1 MQQQTG
7 ALYTQLHKRY
17 EGIAK
22 YQEELQRREK
32 DQLDAVKLLK
42 LTDKYVS
49 WGSES
54 VTGM

>member
-1 MQQQTG
+1 MKQQTG